1 MSFRKYLVLVVVTLF
16 AALGD
21 LCLKRGMSAVG
32 EIHVSHLLDSVRAL
46 SNPWVFLGVIFLLV
60 FFAAYLHALSW
71 ADLTFVLPA
80 AAMSYVVLAL
90 LSVAWLH
97 ENVSLRRWVGI
108 ILITSAVGFVTRGG
122 GAVSTTSEPDRE
134 PVLAGAA
141 ASTGDD

>member
-1 MSFRKYLVLVVVTLF
+1 MNFRKYVVLLVVTLF

-21 LCLKRGMSAVG
+21 LCLKRGMRMVG
-32 EIHVSHLLDSVRAL
+32 EIPVSHLLDSVRAL
-46 SNPWVFLGVIFLLV
+46 ANPWVFLGVIFLLI

-97 ENVSLRRWVGI
+97 EDVTLRRWIGI

-122 GAVSTTSEPDRE
+122 GAISTTPEPQRE
-134 PVLAGAA
+134 AELVAA
-141 ASTGDD
+141 ATLGED